1 MFKEF
6 QISILFD
13 WQNGNTD
20 LKKEHINGKG
30 YPVVS
35 SGVENTGIIGCTDVD
50 ARILPA
56 HTITIDMFGNSY
68 YRDFKYKEVT
78 HARVFTLIPKGFEL
92 DIQTGLY
99 LASSLKKLSKIYS
112 YDNMCSYAK
121 MSNMTILLPVIENP
135 NPNHKYTVD
144 DIDWKYMRDRIT
156 ELEHDRIT
164 ELDTYLKAAGLD
176 DYELTDADKEIISL
190 TAKRASDENRALE
203 EVGDDEVILGEF
215 LIENLFHKVDLKRIK
230 KTFEKDKDLSRE
242 QTSEFSLPLIN
253 AKNGDNGIMYYGRP
267 QDWESD
273 TYCIDIVNDG
283 AISTGNV
290 YPQPQRTGVL
300 YNAYM
305 IKPNADI
312 ESEAILIYL
321 AKSIEKVIK
330 EQFGYDNKAVWEKV
344 KVKSIYLPI
353 KSDGTPDY
361 EYMERYICAL
371 EKVVVADVVKYK
383 DKMIKATKRIEAT
396 DE

>member
-1 MFKEF
+1 M
-6 QISILFD
+6 LFD

-30 YPVVS
+30 IPVVS

-56 HTITIDMFGNSY
+56 HTITVDMFGNVY
-68 YRDFKYKEVT
+68 YRDFEYKEVT
-78 HARVFTLIPKGFEL
+78 HARVFTLIPKGFDL
-92 DIQTGLY
+92 DVQTGLY
-99 LASSLKKLSKIYS
+99 FVSSLKVLSKIYS

-121 MSNMTILLPVIENP
+121 ISNMDISLPVIENS
-135 NPNHKYTVD
+135 NPNHEYTVA
-144 DIDWKYMRDRIT
+144 DIDWGYMRDRIT
-156 ELEHDRIT
+156 ELERDRITELERDRIT
-164 ELDTYLKAAGLD
+164 ELDAYLQATGLN
-176 DYELTDADKEIISL
+176 DYELTEEDKKVLSL
-190 TAKRASDENRALE
+190 SEKRASDKEGTLE
-203 EVGDDEVILGEF
+203 DNSEDEVRFGEF
-215 LIENLFHKVDLKRIK
+215 KIETLFHKVELKRLK

-242 QTSEFSLPLIN
+242 QTSEYSLPLIN

-267 QDWESD
+267 KDWESD

-312 ESEAILIYL
+312 QSEAILMYL
-321 AKSIEKVIK
+321 SKSIEKIIK
-330 EQFGYDNKAVWEKV
+330 EQFGYDNKATWDKV
-344 KVKSIYLPI
+344 KVKYIYLPI
-353 KSDGTPDY
+353 KSDGTPDF
-361 EYMERYICAL
+361 EYMERYIRAM
-371 EKVVVADVVKYK
+371 EKVVIADVMKYK
-383 DKMIKATKRIEAT
+383 DKVI
-396 DE
+396 